1 IRAVLAEL
9 GLVEPLPSSMPP
21 SSVPPSSAPPEP
33 WFPSEFQPDVP
44 PRNVPYQDPAKD
56 PTTMLLTRP
65 DFAWAHARVRASRD
79 EIALERASGFEPTAR
94 YATRAPEGGCHDDDE
109 LKPEETQPLPKN
121 SKLVRLRLP
130 ANHQIDPKEV
140 MAVATP
146 ADRETAYRYALSAF
160 SVDDR
165 TIDVLV
171 QLRDPDVDQAAPPV
185 RFNLLLVR
193 VA

>member
-1 IRAVLAEL
+1 
-9 GLVEPLPSSMPP
+9 MP
-21 SSVPPSSAPPEP
+21 
-33 WFPSEFQPDVP
+33 
-44 PRNVPYQDPAKD
+44 
-56 PTTMLLTRP
+56 LTRP

-79 EIALERASGFEPTAR
+79 EIAIERASGFEPTAR

-140 MAVATP
+140 MALAAP
-146 ADRETAYRYALSAF
+146 ADRETAYRYELSAF
-160 SVDDR
+160 SIDDR
-165 TIDVLV
+165 TVDVLV
-171 QLRDPDVDQAAPPV
+171 RLRDPDVDRAPPPV